1 MILLNSNFRYQNYQ
15 LKINTNMKLKVTVAS
30 LFIICNIFCFAQKP
44 SKEPLTG
51 EISKAGMSIGK
62 CNIANMTVKFMLYTT
77 MGEPALKTNLKWTKG
92 YSTDLTCLQG
102 ESFEIFIKVS
112 YGGSDYLIEAEA
124 GTIPKGNGEW
134 GINTLAGSPD
144 WDELFVLYDY
154 QTVKAFQS
162 NRKYLSAEQAKKIW
176 KAGFSIRGIA
186 FIDTDGKTVT
196 MQQIGF

>member
-1 MILLNSNFRYQNYQ
+1 
-15 LKINTNMKLKVTVAS
+15 MKLPTLTLVLL
-30 LFIICNIFCFAQKP
+30 LFGCMSFAQKP

-51 EISKAGMSIGK
+51 EITKAGMSIGK
-62 CNIANMTVKFMLYTT
+62 CNIASMTVKFMLYTT

-92 YSTDLTCLQG
+92 HSTDLTYLQG
-102 ESFEIFIKVS
+102 ESFEIFIKLS

-124 GTIPKGNGEW
+124 GSIPKGNGEW

-154 QTVKAFQS
+154 QTVKAYQS
-162 NRKYLSAEQAKKIW
+162 DRKYLSAEQAKKVW

-186 FIDTDGKTVT
+186 FIDTKGTTVT